1 MNLDEK
7 VNVELTV
14 SEIVLMRDALRGYV
28 EKLQGYVRDGL
39 NKCDVPAA
47 FVHEKRIAEAIE
59 IFGKLCEE
67 E

>member
-1 MNLDEK
+1 MSLDEK

-39 NKCDVPAA
+39 NKCDVAA
-47 FVHEKRIAEAIE
+47 AVVHEKRITEAIE
-59 IFGKLCEE
+59 IFGKLCKE
-67 E
+67 

>member
-1 MNLDEK
+1 MSLDEK

-28 EKLQGYVRDGL
+28 AQIQGYVRDGM
-39 NKCDVPAA
+39 NKCDVAA
-47 FVHEKRIAEAIE
+47 AVMHEKQIAEAIE